1 MSNELSQKKEITK
14 LEEKLGE
21 GVAADFRSMPIKELE
36 FKLLELSKHMQEII
50 TTQNGDEALQDA
62 KDLVK
67 ELSAP
72 YREQTAGNK
81 LKQRFI
87 HLLIKDKKED
97 LGEA

>member
-1 MSNELSQKKEITK
+1 MSNQLAEKKEIVK

-21 GVAADFRSMPIKELE
+21 GVAADFRAMPVKELE
-36 FKLLELSKHMQEII
+36 FKLLELSKHMQEIV
-50 TTQNGDEALQDA
+50 TTQKEDEELQNA

-72 YREQTAGNK
+72 YREQMGGNK

-87 HLLIKDKKED
+87 HLLIKDKKLD
-97 LGEA
+97 LGEV